1 MQEISKRFSTHENAI
16 IEIYGRMGTLQ
27 GTMKNLSQS
36 GCFVELT
43 KGEYIPKEGD
53 CVQITISLKSVNRTR
68 VITGQVVWNKGL
80 GFGITFV
87 KKEDIVKKMLNRYQI
102 DS

>member
-1 MQEISKRFSTHENAI
+1 MQDISKRFTTHENTL

-27 GTMKNLSQS
+27 GTMKNLSHS

-53 CVQITISLKSVNRTR
+53 CVHLTLFLKTLNKTR
-68 VITGQVVWNKGL
+68 AITGQVVWNKGL
-80 GFGITFV
+80 GFGVVFI
-87 KKEDIVKKMLNRYQI
+87 KKEEIVKKMLNRYQI
-102 DS
+102 

>member
-1 MQEISKRFSTHENAI
+1 MQDTSRRFTTHENTT

-53 CVQITISLKSVNRTR
+53 CVHLTLTLKSLNKTR
-68 VITGQVVWNKGL
+68 AITGQVIWNKGL
-80 GFGITFV
+80 GFGVMFI
-87 KKEDIVKKMLNRYQI
+87 KKEDVVKKMLNRYQI
-102 DS
+102 V